1 MIVQPASS
9 GGSAEDMEPTGEPIS
24 SEVRANLHRQLGECL
39 IQLERLD
46 GGVGA
51 LCRVTMTVN
60 ALGKIDLYQWLFLLS
75 QHARRHLQQ
84 LAAIEAEFS
93 RRAE

>member
-1 MIVQPASS
+1 
-9 GGSAEDMEPTGEPIS
+9 MEQIG
-24 SEVRANLHRQLGECL
+24 
-39 IQLERLD
+39 

-60 ALGKIDLYQWLFLLS
+60 DMGKIDLYQWLFFIA

-93 RRAE
+93 HRTG